1 MTDRQISYGRG
12 GAGNMRPTQPTT
24 TTSSSTTT
32 NTSSTTSPTSSSHP
46 TATTTTANPSSHP
59 HPHPTPDDLS
69 TPTIKSDIYTTGR
82 GGSGN
87 MVTNDDPQI
96 ARRAQDVDVPPALV
110 RDVQMGGE
118 GRRMFVGRGGV
129 ANMYD
134 PETGT
139 AVGEVSAGG
148 NANSAEDDLEKGIK
162 SDWNGDANLTPLQK
176 VLSRTGQGLGGGKGR
191 DRDRAVDGQGEARR

>member
-12 GAGNMRPTQPTT
+12 GAGNMRPTHQPTTAHTSSNTT
-24 TTSSSTTT
+24 TTSSSP
-32 NTSSTTSPTSSSHP
+32 STSSHP
-46 TATTTTANPSSHP
+46 TTSAAANPDPHSHP
-59 HPHPTPDDLS
+59 PPPTPDDLS

-118 GRRMFVGRGGV
+118 GRRMFVGRGGA

-139 AVGEVSAGG
+139 AVGEVAGAG
-148 NANSAEDDLEKGIK
+148 AGEEDVEKGVK

-176 VLSRTGQGLGGGKGR
+176 VLSRRQREG
-191 DRDRAVDGQGEARR
+191 